1 MGVRNKLVK
10 KISLLVIVCLSIF
23 IWNYTRNTNFVSADD
38 NHYSSKIEKKNKK
51 ATNKVEKKNKN
62 EDTQKNSSDDLIKI
76 LPIFITG
83 ITFLGTFLYY
93 VCESLSLN
101 DSEKKLLKLKD
112 NFLDQL
118 ALPAIMSIEFILCI
132 YLYLKTGTKLS
143 RSDSSFLISFILALP
158 LIIILYLYISF
169 TSSNVVRVIIDYKDY
184 EFLHRI
190 DDNRFSARS
199 WGDKESIKTYIFPT
213 SVLDNNFLLLEP
225 KKTKMGQR
233 IIISILVVA
242 ATTILIFSLLQLF
255 LSSTYSFYTAI
266 ILGLIYFVFMCR
278 VYVRQPKHTKY

>member
-1 MGVRNKLVK
+1 MGVRNKLIK
-10 KISLLVIVCLSIF
+10 KISLLIIECLSIF
-23 IWNYTRNTNFVSADD
+23 ICNYTRNTNFVSAND
-38 NHYSSKIEKKNKK
+38 NHYSSKIEKKNK
-51 ATNKVEKKNKN
+51 NKN
-62 EDTQKNSSDDLIKI
+62 TQKNSSNNLVKS
-76 LPIFITG
+76 LPAFITG

-93 VCESLSLN
+93 VYESLSLN

-132 YLYLKTGTKLS
+132 YLYIKTGTKLS
-143 RSDSSFLISFILALP
+143 RSDSSFLISFTLALP

-169 TSSNVVRVIIDYKDY
+169 TSSNVVRIIIDYKDY

-190 DDNRFSARS
+190 DDNRFSAKA

-225 KKTKMGQR
+225 KKTKIGQR
-233 IIISILVVA
+233 IIISILVVT

-255 LSSTYSFYTAI
+255 FSSTCSFYIAI
-266 ILGLIYFVFMCR
+266 ILGIIYFGFMCL
-278 VYVRQPKHTKY
+278 VYIRQPKHKKC